1 MSNEQNIAK
10 FSQSRNDMYWKFWAD
25 ADGTIM
31 WTGYDDS
38 YWWDNVS
45 KSDVF
50 LVKRG
55 AKTGRLFKLCPETN
69 TVTISEVTEQ
79 KS

>member
-45 KSDVF
+45 KSDSFV
-50 LVKRG
+50 VQKG
-55 AKTGRLFKLCPETN
+55 SETGRIFRLHPETN
-69 TVTISEVTEQ
+69 TVTIMQ
-79 KS
+79 P